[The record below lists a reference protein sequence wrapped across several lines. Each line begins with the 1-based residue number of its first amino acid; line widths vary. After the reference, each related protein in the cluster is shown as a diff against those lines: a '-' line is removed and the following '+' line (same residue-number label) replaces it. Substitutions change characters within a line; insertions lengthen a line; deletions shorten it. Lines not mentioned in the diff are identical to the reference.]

1 MGSLDGFVKLPPFKP
16 EFSPMR
22 YLIFLIASCLALP
35 AVAQVFKCNL
45 PGGKVEYQAT
55 ACQVE
60 KEAPARSQAEA
71 EAAPLS
77 DEGPAFPPRPGQQ
90 DLEIVGDGRFQDR
103 VRAALSLLKARD
115 SQAYSVVSGY
125 VGRIQQSDHSGM
137 RAYAEPPTFFMSDAS
152 AMYSVTWAA
161 ASIAHDAYHSKLY
174 FDYRGAHPGSAV
186 PDSAWKGLSMETKCM
201 KFQLAAMR
209 NIGATQ
215 REIDHAISDLDG
227 RYSLQERSLRKY

>member
-1 MGSLDGFVKLPPFKP
+1 
-16 EFSPMR
+16 MR

-35 AVAQVFKCNL
+35 AVAQVFRCNL

-55 ACQVE
+55 PCQVGSASSAKPE
-60 KEAPARSQAEA
+60 T
-71 EAAPLS
+71 AASS
-77 DEGPAFPPRPGQQ
+77 DEGPAFPPRPGHQ
-90 DLEIVGDGRFQDR
+90 DLEVVGDERFQER
-103 VRAALSLLKARD
+103 VRAALSLLKSRD

-137 RAYAEPPTFFMSDAS
+137 RAYADPPTFFMSDAS

-174 FDYRGAHPGSAV
+174 FDYRGAHPGTAV
-186 PDSAWKGLSMETKCM
+186 PDGAWKGISMETKCM
-201 KFQLAAMR
+201 KFQIAAMR

-215 REIDHAISDLDG
+215 REIDHAIADLDG
-227 RYSLQERSLRKY
+227 RYSLQERSSRKY